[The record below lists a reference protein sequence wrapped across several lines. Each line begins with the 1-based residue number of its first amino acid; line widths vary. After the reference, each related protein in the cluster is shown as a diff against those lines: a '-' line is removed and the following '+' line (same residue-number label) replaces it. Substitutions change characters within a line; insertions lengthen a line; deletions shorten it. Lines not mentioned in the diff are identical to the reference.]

1 MDIYFYKFFD
11 YYMYI
16 LTKEFIEK
24 YNHNLKI
31 LEKEKELKKLIS
43 IHLKKYRILSYSG
56 PNQGVN
62 YDKFTRKIKQ
72 SAKSLIN
79 IKNFMEVELDICGDA
94 TNNIMEKIEALISG
108 NNT

>member
-1 MDIYFYKFFD
+1 
-11 YYMYI
+11 MYI
-16 LTKEFIEK
+16 LSKEFKET

-43 IHLKKYRILSYSG
+43 IHLKKYRIISYSG
-56 PNQGVN
+56 PNKGMK

-72 SAKSLIN
+72 SANSLIN
-79 IKNFMEVELDICGDA
+79 IKNYMESELDICGGD
-94 TNNIMEKIEALISG
+94 TNNIMEIIENLISA